1 MDQLIKIGLIHY
13 QFETIHP
20 VLDGNGRLGRM
31 LITLWLMERD
41 IFYYLKRNRMEYY
54 DRLNETRR
62 KGNYEAWIGFFLRA
76 MIDSAKDTTLF
87 FENVSKKMTSCNY
100 STL

>member
-1 MDQLIKIGLIHY
+1 MYVRK
-13 QFETIHP
+13 ETLLSSQIEGTQAS
-20 VLDGNGRLGRM
+20 LD
-31 LITLWLMERD
+31 D
-41 IFYYLKRNRMEYY
+41 ILDPRMEYY
-54 DRLNETRR
+54 DRLIETRR
-62 KGNYEAWIGFFLRA
+62 KGNYEAWIFFLRA